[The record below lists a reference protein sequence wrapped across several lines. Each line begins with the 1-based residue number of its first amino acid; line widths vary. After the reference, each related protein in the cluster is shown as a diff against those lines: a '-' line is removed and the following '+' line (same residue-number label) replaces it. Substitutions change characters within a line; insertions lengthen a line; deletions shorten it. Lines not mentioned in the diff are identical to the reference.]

1 MLWQDIERFGRLM
14 DPWWE
19 FEQMPRALSRW
30 IPPSTVDFPAINVWV
45 SGNEAIV
52 TTELP
57 GVEAGAIDISVVG
70 KTLTLRGSREP
81 EALQEGES
89 YHRRER
95 WHGHFTK
102 TLELPFNIESGK
114 VEAKFVK
121 GVLHISLPRAE
132 ADKPRKI
139 TVKSA

>member
-1 MLWQDIERFGRLM
+1 MSDTLPVPIL
-14 DPWWE
+14 
-19 FEQMPRALSRW
+19 EQLYHLCLCP
-30 IPPSTVDFPAINVWV
+30 VFP
-45 SGNEAIV
+45 GQ
-52 TTELP
+52 L
-57 GVEAGAIDISVVG
+57 
-70 KTLTLRGSREP
+70 
-81 EALQEGES
+81 S

-114 VEAKFVK
+114 VEAKFLK